1 MPTLMHIY
9 SKNGEVIDIVNKIVY
24 VWIRVH
30 VINCLKE
37 TAPGPGFHV
46 NVVAQLLS
54 TETMTNAIMSP
65 VLYMVKYLFIYIVHG
80 PEAIFS

>member
-1 MPTLMHIY
+1 M
-9 SKNGEVIDIVNKIVY
+9 
-24 VWIRVH
+24 H

-46 NVVAQLLS
+46 DVVAQLLS

-65 VLYMVKYLFIYIVHG
+65 FLYNDEIPFHIYEGYVSH
-80 PEAIFS
+80 

>member
-1 MPTLMHIY
+1 M
-9 SKNGEVIDIVNKIVY
+9 VIDIVNKIVY

-37 TAPGPGFHV
+37 TAPGSGPGFHV
-46 NVVAQLLS
+46 DVVAQLLS

-65 VLYMVKYLFIYIVHG
+65 FLYMVKYLFIYMKG
-80 PEAIFS
+80 T